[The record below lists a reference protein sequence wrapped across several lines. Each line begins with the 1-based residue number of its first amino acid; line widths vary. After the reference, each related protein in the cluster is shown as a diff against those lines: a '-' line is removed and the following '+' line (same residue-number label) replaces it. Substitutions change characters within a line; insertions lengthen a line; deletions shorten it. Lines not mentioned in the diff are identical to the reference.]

1 MLLLIA
7 LDSQHQKSSDNVA
20 KSSERGIWA
29 WRYLPT
35 QTQDS
40 FVPMVKC
47 APLVDGLGCDR
58 TVAAADTRTHPHC
71 CKVAVGFICGS
82 EGFHPRNK
90 AFVLP
95 GASRCFCL
103 LGGANASQSE
113 RGVRICYAHLSG
125 TFVPTAGILIIASLQ
140 DRRRLTQKPSGLLS
154 SAPRV
159 HYLHLLQPASQR
171 QSIV

>member
-47 APLVDGLGCDR
+47 APLS
-58 TVAAADTRTHPHC
+58 TVWAVIERSQLRILVRTHI
-71 CKVAVGFICGS
+71 VARSLLASSADLKDSIREIKPLS
-82 EGFHPRNK
+82 YLAHRA
-90 AFVLP
+90 AFVCSVEQTRHNQSV
-95 GASRCFCL
+95 AS
-103 LGGANASQSE
+103 G
-113 RGVRICYAHLSG
+113 
-125 TFVPTAGILIIASLQ
+125 
-140 DRRRLTQKPSGLLS
+140 
-154 SAPRV
+154 SAM
-159 HYLHLLQPASQR
+159 H
-171 QSIV
+171 I